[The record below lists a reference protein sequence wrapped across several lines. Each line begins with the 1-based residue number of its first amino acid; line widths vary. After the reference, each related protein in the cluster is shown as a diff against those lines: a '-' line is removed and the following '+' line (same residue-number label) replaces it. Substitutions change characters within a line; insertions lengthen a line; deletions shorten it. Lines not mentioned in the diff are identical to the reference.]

1 MSKKNKYKGGR
12 KMGKNPWLDHLKKVR
27 KQNPDKSLKEC
38 MVIAKKTYK
47 K

>member
-1 MSKKNKYKGGR
+1 MKHLENWRKHLEATRKKHPK
-12 KMGKNPWLDHLKKVR
+12 
-27 KQNPDKSLKEC
+27 KSLKEC